1 MRSPRGDA
9 IFFVAPVHFSYQST
23 RLAPILGQFDRPFW
37 QKDAHLIIPGTIAL
51 LVVIGIAYLIAA
63 ERAVARFA
71 QSGFAG
77 AGGRP
82 PISVFKPLY
91 GAEPGL
97 EAALATFLTQDYP
110 HYQVIF
116 GLHGADDPARLVVE
130 KLAANHPSVD
140 ISIVIDTARHGTNGK
155 ISNLINMSAAA
166 NHDLIVLADSD
177 MAVGPDYLAHLADDL
192 ADPKVGAVTCLYLGR
207 PQPGLPSLFG
217 AAFINHHF
225 LPQAMIAR
233 ALGNDEGCF
242 GATIALR
249 RAVLDR
255 IGGFGALKDTLADDH
270 EIGRRVRALGLG
282 VKLSRVLTDD
292 TVNEPDWKS
301 LFAHE
306 LRWCRTIRL
315 ANPAGFAASVITLP
329 VALATLAVML
339 SAADT
344 WALMLL
350 GLAFGV
356 RIWFQGR
363 LDRLLGLASAPFWLP
378 LLRDGLTFAMV
389 VTSFLGRRVHWRG
402 ADFQVTPDGS
412 LIVEKDAEP

>member
-1 MRSPRGDA
+1 M
-9 IFFVAPVHFSYQST
+9 
-23 RLAPILGQFDRPFW
+23 
-37 QKDAHLIIPGTIAL
+37 HLIIPGTIGL
-51 LVVIGIAYLIAA
+51 LVAIGIAYLIAA

-71 QSGFAG
+71 ALGFAT
-77 AGGRP
+77 AGDRP
-82 PISVFKPLY
+82 PVCVFKPLY

-97 EAALATFLTQDYP
+97 EANLATFLTQDYP
-110 HYQVIF
+110 KYQVIF
-116 GLHGADDPARLVVE
+116 GLHSPDDPARLVVE
-130 KLAANHPSVD
+130 KLVAAHPSVD
-140 ISIVIDTARHGTNGK
+140 ISVVVNTARHGTNGK
-155 ISNLINMSAAA
+155 ISNLINMSAVIG
-166 NHDLIVLADSD
+166 DDVTKQEVIVLADSD
-177 MAVGPDYLAHLADDL
+177 MAVGPDYLAHLADEL
-192 ADPKVGAVTCLYLGR
+192 AGPDVGAVTCLYLGR

-225 LPQAMIAR
+225 LPQVMIAR

-242 GATIALR
+242 GATIALKR
-249 RAVLDR
+249 DVLDR
-255 IGGFGALKDTLADDH
+255 IGGFAALKDILADDH
-270 EIGRRVRALGLG
+270 EIGRRVRALGLR
-282 VKLSRVLTDD
+282 VKLSRVLADD

-329 VALATLAVML
+329 VAIATLAVML

-344 WALMLL
+344 WAIMLL
-350 GLAFGV
+350 GLAFGA
-356 RIWFQGR
+356 RIWFQRR